1 MRGGDAVTATALLDR
16 IARELKTD
24 SAHVRG
30 AIDLLDAGL
39 SAPFIG
45 RFRRSAVG
53 GLNENQIRRIHVRR
67 RALEELDRRRN
78 TILRALEKEESVKP
92 ADIARIEACMDR
104 FELEDLF
111 LPHRRP
117 EPEVQLSL
125 DRGLGSLAD
134 ALVVA
139 VAASAEIEE
148 AAPETQDEASAEE
161 GEGADVAAE
170 AAELSAEESSEG
182 AEEVAAEGEPA
193 AEAEEVAAEGEPAAE
208 AEEVT
213 AEDEPAV
220 EAAEESEEEPAAS
233 AEEPDEAAE
242 DGESAPEPEDA
253 AQEAETSSEGDE
265 ASETASSDAEEE
277 SAAETSE
284 SKAPAK
290 PAPTVSEESLAQ
302 PDLTPELA
310 LLCRDYVNPD
320 KGIHTEAEALEG
332 AIRILSDRL
341 GRNPR
346 LRSTL
351 RSLLRKHGVLKV
363 RPLVEASKAGRH
375 KSLMKLNQPLRQ
387 IQGHKLLSLR
397 RAQKDRVLSTRI
409 TVDHSHGMEK
419 VQAALCKK
427 PNPAFSGVHR
437 VTSARA
443 LDRRLIPM
451 LEEEIRLELKERADE
466 EALRFLAQHL
476 RRVLLTDPHTRRTP
490 TAGFLVD
497 PKGDWVIVVLDPDG
511 VPIGEPLQIA
521 VSGRS
526 TEEIAADLAPL
537 GEHKLDAL
545 ALGNGKSSRAVLTKL
560 REAVAAAKLNFFCFL
575 VSDAGLASYA
585 NSEYA
590 RKELPDKSVHVRM
603 AISSARRLQDP
614 LRELLKV
621 DPRHMGLGPQQG
633 LVSKAN
639 VKRVFRDV
647 IESCVSYVGCDLNLA
662 PAQQL
667 SYLPGLDMKAAE
679 KLVARR
685 TERPFER
692 LEELR
697 EEGLLDESAWTSA
710 AAFLRIR
717 GSSEPLDRTNLHPEQ
732 YAVARRLIEAAG
744 STPEEAVGKANSLKG
759 LKRADFDVDPDTWR
773 DLLREISYPG
783 RDPRRSLRRPQ
794 LLDPETDHSRLT
806 AGRVLEGVV
815 ASVSN
820 FAAFVDVGM
829 EQDAILHV
837 SEITDRYVRD
847 AREVLSVG
855 QCVRAKIME
864 SSDKR
869 MTLTLKRVPRKD
881 DPRAKPERA
890 KPQAGPQS
898 RTRRDGMGGAKQP
911 RQFGGPGRGGR
922 SGPGGGRRDGRR
934 KKGEEN
940 IRVDLKEVNKDGE
953 GSNYNP
959 FADFFKDSES

>member
-1 MRGGDAVTATALLDR
+1 MTATALLDR

-53 GLNENQIRRIHVRR
+53 GLNENQIRRIDVRR
-67 RALEELDRRRN
+67 RALEELDRRRS

-125 DRGLGSLAD
+125 DRGLGDLAD

-139 VAASAEIEE
+139 VAGSVETKEAAQATPEETKDAADEGAEVVEE
-148 AAPETQDEASAEE
+148 AAEPTAEETSDDAEEAPVEDDSAAVEASEEAEE
-161 GEGADVAAE
+161 QAEAVTEEAVTEEPVEAGE
-170 AAELSAEESSEG
+170 AAESEAAADEQAEE
-182 AEEVAAEGEPA
+182 AEAPTEGE
-193 AEAEEVAAEGEPAAE
+193 
-208 AEEVT
+208 
-213 AEDEPAV
+213 
-220 EAAEESEEEPAAS
+220 
-233 AEEPDEAAE
+233 
-242 DGESAPEPEDA
+242 ESADSA
-253 AQEAETSSEGDE
+253 GSE
-265 ASETASSDAEEE
+265 SEEE
-277 SAAETSE
+277 SAAEVAAGE
-284 SKAPAK
+284 VEEPVQPAPA
-290 PAPTVSEESLAQ
+290 PAPARASAVSEESLSQ

-351 RSLLRKHGVLKV
+351 RSLLRKHGVLQVK
-363 RPLVEASKAGRH
+363 PMVEASKAGRH

-497 PKGDWVIVVLDPDG
+497 PKGDWIIVILDADG
-511 VPIGEPLQIA
+511 APLGEPLQIP
-521 VSGRS
+521 VNDRS
-526 TEEIAADLAPL
+526 TEELAADLAPL
-537 GEHKLDAL
+537 KEHKIEAL

-560 REAVAAAKLNFFCFL
+560 REVVAAAKLDFFCFL
-575 VSDAGLASYA
+575 VSDAGIASYA

-590 RKELPDKSVHVRM
+590 RKELPESSVHVRM
-603 AISSARRLQDP
+603 AISAARRLQDP

-667 SYLPGLDMKAAE
+667 SYLPGLNLKVAE

-685 TERPFER
+685 VERPFER

-732 YAVARRLIEAAG
+732 YAVARRLIEGAG
-744 STPEEAVGKANSLKG
+744 STPEEAVGKADSLKG
-759 LKRADFDVDPDTWR
+759 LKRADFKVDPDTWR

-815 ASVSN
+815 SSVSN

-847 AREVLSVG
+847 AREVLAVG
-855 QCVRAKIME
+855 QSVRAKIME

-881 DPRAKPERA
+881 ESKGKVERP
-890 KPQAGPQS
+890 KPQRGPQVRS
-898 RTRRDGMGGAKQP
+898 RRDGMGGAKQP
-911 RQFGGPGRGGR
+911 RHAGGPGGGRR

-934 KKGEEN
+934 KKGEGDV
-940 IRVDLKEVNKDGE
+940 RVDLREVNKQSGDV
-953 GSNYNP
+953 NYNP
-959 FADFFKDSES
+959 FADFFKDDEES

>member
-1 MRGGDAVTATALLDR
+1 MTATALLDR
-16 IARELKTD
+16 IARELKTEA
-24 SAHVRG
+24 AHVRG

-45 RFRRSAVG
+45 RFRRAEVG
-53 GLNENQIRRIHVRR
+53 GLNENQIRRIDLRR
-67 RALEELDRRRN
+67 RVLEELDRRRN
-78 TILRALEKEESVKP
+78 TILRALEKEESAKP
-92 ADIARIEACMDR
+92 TDIARIQACMDR

-139 VAASAEIEE
+139 VPGAPVSEGAPPAVEEATPEATPEQAPDEVPAEEEADLASTESAEADSEE
-148 AAPETQDEASAEE
+148 VETPAEE
-161 GEGADVAAE
+161 EGDVEVATADEVADAE
-170 AAELSAEESSEG
+170 AATDAS
-182 AEEVAAEGEPA
+182 EPA
-193 AEAEEVAAEGEPAAE
+193 AEDAA
-208 AEEVT
+208 
-213 AEDEPAV
+213 PAV
-220 EAAEESEEEPAAS
+220 ESAVPAPAAS
-233 AEEPDEAAE
+233 P
-242 DGESAPEPEDA
+242 SP
-253 AQEAETSSEGDE
+253 
-265 ASETASSDAEEE
+265 
-277 SAAETSE
+277 
-284 SKAPAK
+284 
-290 PAPTVSEESLAQ
+290 ESLAQ

-351 RSLLRKHGVLKV
+351 RSLMRKQGVLQVKPMV
-363 RPLVEASKAGRH
+363 VASKAGRH
-375 KSLMKLNQPLRQ
+375 KSLLKLNQPLRQ
-387 IQGHKLLSLR
+387 VQGHKLLALR
-397 RAQKDRVLSTRI
+397 RAQKDRVLTTRI
-409 TVDHSHGMEK
+409 SIDHERGMEK
-419 VQAALCKK
+419 VLGALSKR

-437 VTSARA
+437 VIAARA
-443 LDRRLIPM
+443 LERRLIPM

-476 RRVLLTDPHTRRTP
+476 RRVLLTDPHTRRSA
-490 TAGFLVD
+490 TAGLHVD
-497 PKGDWVIVVLDPDG
+497 PKGDWVIAVLDPDG
-511 VPIGEPLQIA
+511 LPVGEPLQVA
-521 VSGRS
+521 VGDRS
-526 TEEIAADLAPL
+526 IEELGADLA
-537 GEHKLDAL
+537 AL
-545 ALGNGKSSRAVLTKL
+545 AEQKIEAMALANGKTARTVLIKL
-560 REAVAAAKLNFFCFL
+560 RKAFAAAKLDCFCFL

-585 NSEYA
+585 NSEVA
-590 RKELPDKSVHVRM
+590 RKELADMSVHVRM

-639 VKRVFRDV
+639 VKRVFNDV

-662 PAQQL
+662 PAVQL
-667 SYLPGLDMKAAE
+667 AHLPGLDAALAE

-685 TERPFER
+685 AERPFER

-697 EEGLLDESAWTSA
+697 EEGLLDESAWASA

-717 GSSEPLDRTNLHPEQ
+717 GSAEPLDRTNLHPEQ

-744 STPEEAVGKANSLKG
+744 STPEEAVGKPNVLKG

-773 DLLREISYPG
+773 DLLRELAYPG
-783 RDPRRSLRRPQ
+783 RDPRRSLRRPE
-794 LLDPETDHSRLT
+794 LLDPETDPSRLT
-806 AGRVLEGVV
+806 AGRVLDGVV

-820 FAAFVDVGM
+820 FAAFVDVGL

-847 AREVLSVG
+847 AREVLSIG
-855 QCVRAKIME
+855 QVVRAKIIE

-869 MTLTLKRVPRKD
+869 MTLSLKRVPRKGD
-881 DPRAKPERA
+881 GGGKGERSR
-890 KPQAGPQS
+890 PQSGPQI
-898 RTRRDGMGGAKQP
+898 RPRRDGMGGAKQP
-911 RQFGGPGRGGR
+911 RQFGGPGRGRR
-922 SGPGGGRRDGRR
+922 SGPGGDRRDGRG
-934 KKGEEN
+934 KKGKEDV
-940 IRVDLKEVNKDGE
+940 RVDLRKVNKPGQDA
-953 GSNYNP
+953 NYNP
-959 FADFFKDSES
+959 FADFFKDQDS